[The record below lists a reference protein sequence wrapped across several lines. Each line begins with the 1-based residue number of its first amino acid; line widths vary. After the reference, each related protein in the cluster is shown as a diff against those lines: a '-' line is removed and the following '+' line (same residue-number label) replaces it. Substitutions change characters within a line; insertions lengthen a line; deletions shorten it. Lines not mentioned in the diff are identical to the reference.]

1 MIKSWRVVQ
10 SLKSVSGLYFPN
22 LLLMKKK
29 GIEENESIKPT
40 AKNLR
45 LSQTNSTESLW
56 SRLRAGV

>member
-1 MIKSWRVVQ
+1 MIKSWGVVQ
-10 SLKSVSGLYFPN
+10 SLESVSGLYFPN
-22 LLLMKKK
+22 FFLMKKSHD
-29 GIEENESIKPT
+29 ENESIKPT